1 MQKVFGKYLGA
12 AIVLLSVI
20 VLVSIGTAG
29 SAEAYDAHGPIFILD
44 NASLIS
50 LGFPGEGT
58 EENPFLIQN
67 YEIDG
72 AGGSAIAI
80 YDTDLHVKIRNC
92 LLSDS
97 TEPSSVIHLENVQNV
112 TIENNRLVDSYVGVG
127 LVSSNNIVIQ
137 DNIFEGYNTGMV
149 LDNSDDN
156 VLFNNTCVLDIA
168 EPTGRVGI
176 QLISSDHNRLE
187 ENNCSGNNVGIE
199 LRSSNYNT
207 LVANI
212 CDDNDGDG
220 IAIDSSINN
229 TVTENVCRGNSI
241 GGMVLYSSL
250 SVTTGNEISSNT
262 CSGSALVTEWGAG
275 IFLSSSTTYPISGNN
290 ISDNELI
297 NNYHGIWALNSGSNN
312 ITFNTVH
319 GNQVSGIYLNSTSNC
334 IVSSNTVYDNG
345 DSGIWLDGSSG
356 CMVNFNTAWSNFNG
370 TCLYDSDDNI
380 LSHNELQGNTYG
392 IYLSISSYNTV
403 SDNNC
408 SDSVGGDGIQLRSSD
423 FNTLQ
428 NNIANDNVGWRGIFL
443 FTSSS
448 NTLRNNTC
456 NGNSDGISIYSRN
469 DAFST
474 DNVIHN
480 NTCVLNTN
488 AGINVQAYSDGTIIT
503 NNTCNDNANRGV
515 QISASSNCRIANNT
529 GLRNVD
535 GLFISTMNIENVIDD
550 NDFSDNT
557 RYGIYIGDSI
567 GSSVANNTCVGNAQM
582 GIRVNNFHSGSIV
595 NNTGNEAGVGIYL
608 TSSDDNQVI
617 NNNCSLNTADPGSN
631 YGIWL
636 TSSHRNT
643 ITDNICDQ
651 NGNSGIYLGYS
662 NDNVLTNNSCSG
674 NPGAG
679 VFLYYAHA
687 SVLYSNTLNGNGIG
701 IETDHSYDLVIVEN
715 EIHENTNGMELYGAD
730 GSDVIGN
737 NCTAASLMYYQT
749 YGIFLKYSL
758 SVIVLDNDCN
768 YNYVGIMNEDSDDIV
783 ISDNNCDLNFQTG
796 IELRWALGN
805 VVSNN
810 SCTGNSIGMT
820 VIASEGNTISDN
832 NCSGNVQA
840 GINFYNGDSPH
851 NVICNNTFSNNGYG
865 MWVESLI
872 DSRIWNN
879 TCEDNAKAGMRIAY
893 RCNYNVI
900 ENNTIINNGYLLKD
914 DGYGMWSAGM
924 GMAIDGSGEYNWC
937 DGNIIANNTIEN
949 SRLYGLQI
957 LNSFG
962 NRVFGNVFIGNN
974 GTTSEYD
981 PAKVQAFDDGTNFWN
996 DTTYGNLWAD
1006 WTSPDA
1012 DGDGIVDEAYLIDG
1026 GANNDLLPLAVSVA
1040 ITSPA
1045 DGFVTGETSVDISG
1059 TAVSYFGVD
1068 HLTWHNAATGAS
1080 GDCSGTDI
1088 WTATVPLA
1096 DGDNVITVTMVDL
1109 HGSEANASITVVLDV
1124 VPPTLEITYPVEGA
1138 YVGSSVTVTWI
1149 GSDADSGI
1157 AYYIVS
1163 IEGLFFVNVT
1173 ESSYTINDLAE
1184 GPCTVLVTAY
1194 DVAGNYLDVPVSFTV
1209 DVTAP
1214 TVTIDSPADNFLS
1227 TESSVTMTWNGS
1239 DVVSGVDRYEVS
1251 WEGGAP
1257 VTLLPS
1263 DSTYT
1268 FNGLSDG
1275 SHVLTVTVYDKA
1287 GLSSSDAVTI
1297 RVDTQPPSLTITYP
1311 VEGGYVAN
1319 SDVTVTWSGFDAG
1332 TGVAYYTASI
1342 EGLAP
1347 FNTTGTSCTFND
1359 LADGTYTVLVS
1370 AYDQLG
1376 NHRDVTAT
1384 FTVDTVAPALA
1395 IDSPEEGQLLNS
1407 SSVTVSW
1414 NTTDDNPGTVLVR
1427 FDDEAWATATG
1438 EEFSKTAL
1446 NDGHHTAYVKATDAA
1461 GNSVEGMVNFTVDTT
1476 APTVA
1481 FISPGEG
1488 SLVNSSTGMVEWAV
1502 DDAVSSIR
1510 VDGGAWIELGP
1521 NTSWE
1526 YSLEDGAHII
1536 EVKVTD
1542 LAGNSAIA
1550 TLNITVDTVAPEAEV
1565 SPIGDDLELD
1575 LVILVEFSE
1584 EMNQTSVSV
1593 VVPGV
1598 TGALDWEGNAVMFTP
1613 SVLYY
1618 NHEYA
1623 VQVTGKDLAGN
1634 GFEVNWTFS
1643 TRSVGNLTGV
1653 ILDEN
1658 GDPVSNV
1665 TVTAGGEF
1673 TTVTDENGRFVFLN
1687 LSVGTYLFEVDAE
1700 GYEPF
1705 SFNATVEQ
1713 GVTSDQGTVEMVLDD
1728 TEGEEDDGGSIWQYV
1743 IIAII
1748 VVAVL
1753 GVVAFVFLRKK

>member
-29 SAEAYDAHGPIFILD
+29 SAEAADA
-44 NASLIS
+44 
-50 LGFPGEGT
+50 FPGVIEVYSNADLDQLFLENPSWTGSGT
-58 EENPFLIQN
+58 ESDPYIIEDLDINSTGFEQAILIRN
-67 YEIDG
+67 
-72 AGGSAIAI
+72 
-80 YDTDLHVKIRNC
+80 TDKHLVIRNC
-92 LLSDS
+92 IVHDFNDYGIFIQNVRNV
-97 TEPSSVIHLENVQNV
+97 TLENNTCDPKSVQ
-112 TIENNRLVDSYVGVG
+112 IPIGIYILDCVG
-127 LVSSNNIVIQ
+127 LVIDGNDCNDNFYGISIGYSNNFTIN
-137 DNIFEGYNTGMV
+137 DNNCSG
-149 LDNSDDN
+149 SDYGIY
-156 VLFNNTCVLDIA
+156 LFQSEWNDITNNTCNDTLTGIILEDASNYNLIDNNTCNRTNSYGIKLDKSSINFISNNTCDSQGDDIYLVNSDSNTLYRNHCGNEMPGA
-168 EPTGRVGI
+168 SGI
-176 QLISSDHNRLE
+176 YLTLSNNNDIL
-187 ENNCSGNNVGIE
+187 ENNCSFDNAGISLYQSSYNNI
-199 LRSSNYNT
+199 S
-207 LVANI
+207 ANI
-212 CDDNDGDG
+212 CLENDGDG

-229 TVTENVCRGNSI
+229 TVTTNVCRGNSI

-250 SVTTGNEISSNT
+250 SVTTGNEITSNT
-262 CSGSALVTEWGAG
+262 CSGNGFVLNSGAG

-345 DSGIWLDGSSG
+345 DSGIWLDGSTG

-370 TCLYDSDDNI
+370 TYLYDSDDNV

-392 IYLSISSYNTV
+392 IWLKTE
-403 SDNNC
+403 SDWNVIDNNNC
-408 SDSVGGDGIQLRSSD
+408 SENSQAGIYLSFSDKCEVSNNTCGNNGQNSYHHGGIVIDIS
-423 FNTLQ
+423 
-428 NNIANDNVGWRGIFL
+428 NDNLVM
-443 FTSSS
+443 
-448 NTLRNNTC
+448 NNTC
-456 NGNSDGISIYSRN
+456 NGNP
-469 DAFST
+469 F
-474 DNVIHN
+474 
-480 NTCVLNTN
+480 
-488 AGINVQAYSDGTIIT
+488 
-503 NNTCNDNANRGV
+503 
-515 QISASSNCRIANNT
+515 
-529 GLRNVD
+529 
-535 GLFISTMNIENVIDD
+535 
-550 NDFSDNT
+550 
-557 RYGIYIGDSI
+557 
-567 GSSVANNTCVGNAQM
+567 
-582 GIRVNNFHSGSIV
+582 
-595 NNTGNEAGVGIYL
+595 
-608 TSSDDNQVI
+608 
-617 NNNCSLNTADPGSN
+617 
-631 YGIWL
+631 
-636 TSSHRNT
+636 
-643 ITDNICDQ
+643 
-651 NGNSGIYLGYS
+651 
-662 NDNVLTNNSCSG
+662 
-674 NPGAG
+674 AG
-679 VFLYYAHA
+679 VFIYQSLGN
-687 SVLYSNTLNGNGIG
+687 VLMNNTLNGNGNG
-701 IETDHSYDLVIVEN
+701 IRADDSDNGIISGNEVHDNYHGIYLYNSDGNEIVEN
-715 EIHENTNGMELYGAD
+715 
-730 GSDVIGN
+730 
-737 NCTAASLMYYQT
+737 NCTSARLYHSYT
-749 YGIFLKYSL
+749 
-758 SVIVLDNDCN
+758 
-768 YNYVGIMNEDSDDIV
+768 VGIMLEYCLSNTLTDNQCNHNVVGMHIRESAMNG
-783 ISDNNCDLNFQTG
+783 ISDNNCDLNDNPGLMIG
-796 IELRWALGN
+796 IKIDSSHQNRIL
-805 VVSNN
+805 NN
-810 SCTGNSIGMT
+810 SCSHNSIG
-820 VIASEGNTISDN
+820 INGIYSDENEMIGN
-832 NCSGNVQA
+832 NCSDNEQY
-840 GINFYNGDSPH
+840 GIYSYGISSDYLL
-851 NVICNNTFSNNGYG
+851 ICNNTCNNNAYG
-865 MWVESLI
+865 MWLEAMV
-872 DSRIWNN
+872 DSTVCNN
-879 TCEDNAKAGMRIAY
+879 TCNDNRKAGMAIKY
-893 RCNYNVI
+893 RS
-900 ENNTIINNGYLLKD
+900 INNQ
-914 DGYGMWSAGM
+914 
-924 GMAIDGSGEYNWC
+924 
-937 DGNIIANNTIEN
+937 IANNTISNNGYQLVSDIYGMWYAGVGLAIDGTGDQNECN
-949 SRLYGLQI
+949 GNIIADNTIDGSRLYGI
-957 LNSFG
+957 SIMHSAD
-962 NRVFGNVFIGNN
+962 NRIFGNVLRGNN
-974 GTTSEYD
+974 NTTSAFD
-981 PAKVQAFDDGTNFWN
+981 PMWVQAYDDGSNHWN
-996 DTTYGNLWAD
+996 ATDYGNLWAD
-1006 WTSPDA
+1006 WTSPDVN
-1012 DGDGIVDEAYLIDG
+1012 GDGIVEEAYLIDG

-1059 TAVSYFGVD
+1059 TAVSYLGVD

-1080 GDCSGTDI
+1080 GDCSGTDV

-1124 VPPTLEITYPVEGA
+1124 VPPTLEITYPSEGE

-1163 IEGLFFVNVT
+1163 IEGLFSVNVT
-1173 ESSYTINDLAE
+1173 ESSYTINDLTE
-1184 GPCTVLVTAY
+1184 GTYTVLVSAY
-1194 DVAGNYLDVPVSFTV
+1194 DAAGNYLGVAVSFAV

-1214 TVTIDSPADNFLS
+1214 AVTIESPDDNFIS
-1227 TESSVTMTWNGS
+1227 TTNSITVTWNGS
-1239 DVVSGVDRYEVS
+1239 DTGSGVDHYEVS
-1251 WEGGAP
+1251 WEGGSP

-1287 GLSSSDAVTI
+1287 GLSSSDAVTV

-1510 VDGGAWIELGP
+1510 VDGDAWIELGP

>member
-1 MQKVFGKYLGA
+1 MCIRDSTCTGNYDGISVSNSPGSS
-12 AIVLLSVI
+12 IVNNTCTGNYDGIVIFQSSNITIAGNVCDGNTYGILLSTDCDDN
-20 VLVSIGTAG
+20 LL
-29 SAEAYDAHGPIFILD
+29 IL
-44 NASLIS
+44 NACSNNALQGITVGYS
-50 LGFPGEGT
+50 E
-58 EENPFLIQN
+58 
-67 YEIDG
+67 
-72 AGGSAIAI
+72 
-80 YDTDLHVKIRNC
+80 RN
-92 LLSDS
+92 LL
-97 TEPSSVIHLENVQNV
+97 
-112 TIENNRLVDSYVGVG
+112 
-127 LVSSNNIVIQ
+127 SNNICIQNNEHGIVIGTSA
-137 DNIFEGYNTGMV
+137 NNT
-149 LDNSDDN
+149 
-156 VLFNNTCVLDIA
+156 LFNNTCQDNGNSGILLENAHYNILDNNTCIA
-168 EPTGRVGI
+168 DNPANGPRSTVGVK
-176 QLISSDHNRLE
+176 LYYSDHNEISRNICE
-187 ENNCSGNNVGIE
+187 HNGVGLI
-199 LRSSNYNT
+199 LDSSNF
-207 LVANI
+207 
-212 CDDNDGDG
+212 
-220 IAIDSSINN
+220 
-229 TVTENVCRGNSI
+229 NSI
-241 GGMVLYSSL
+241 SF
-250 SVTTGNEISSNT
+250 NELNYNNYFMGLRRNINVVSSSN
-262 CSGSALVTEWGAG
+262 
-275 IFLSSSTTYPISGNN
+275 
-290 ISDNELI
+290 
-297 NNYHGIWALNSGSNN
+297 NN
-312 ITFNTVH
+312 ITN
-319 GNQVSGIYLNSTSNC
+319 NSC
-334 IVSSNTVYDNG
+334 VGAD
-345 DSGIWLDGSSG
+345 
-356 CMVNFNTAWSNFNG
+356 
-370 TCLYDSDDNI
+370 
-380 LSHNELQGNTYG
+380 YG
-392 IYLSISSYNTV
+392 MSISGGDDIRIEGNDFSYNA
-403 SDNNC
+403 DK
-408 SDSVGGDGIQLRSSD
+408 GIEIY
-423 FNTLQ
+423 
-428 NNIANDNVGWRGIFL
+428 NIWYDKARYLVA
-443 FTSSS
+443 
-448 NTLRNNTC
+448 NNTC
-456 NGNSDGISIYSRN
+456 NGN
-469 DAFST
+469 A
-474 DNVIHN
+474 
-480 NTCVLNTN
+480 
-488 AGINVQAYSDGTIIT
+488 
-503 NNTCNDNANRGV
+503 
-515 QISASSNCRIANNT
+515 
-529 GLRNVD
+529 
-535 GLFISTMNIENVIDD
+535 
-550 NDFSDNT
+550 
-557 RYGIYIGDSI
+557 
-567 GSSVANNTCVGNAQM
+567 
-582 GIRVNNFHSGSIV
+582 
-595 NNTGNEAGVGIYL
+595 
-608 TSSDDNQVI
+608 
-617 NNNCSLNTADPGSN
+617 
-631 YGIWL
+631 YGIWVE
-636 TSSHRNT
+636 
-643 ITDNICDQ
+643 
-651 NGNSGIYLGYS
+651 G
-662 NDNVLTNNSCSG
+662 
-674 NPGAG
+674 P
-679 VFLYYAHA
+679 LY
-687 SVLYSNTLNGNGIG
+687 
-701 IETDHSYDLVIVEN
+701 
-715 EIHENTNGMELYGAD
+715 
-730 GSDVIGN
+730 
-737 NCTAASLMYYQT
+737 
-749 YGIFLKYSL
+749 
-758 SVIVLDNDCN
+758 
-768 YNYVGIMNEDSDDIV
+768 
-783 ISDNNCDLNFQTG
+783 
-796 IELRWALGN
+796 
-805 VVSNN
+805 
-810 SCTGNSIGMT
+810 
-820 VIASEGNTISDN
+820 
-832 NCSGNVQA
+832 
-840 GINFYNGDSPH
+840 
-851 NVICNNTFSNNGYG
+851 
-865 MWVESLI
+865 
-872 DSRIWNN
+872 DSRIINN
-879 TCEDNAKAGMRIAY
+879 TCEDNTAAAMYITY
-893 RCNYNVI
+893 RSH
-900 ENNTIINNGYLLKD
+900 D
-914 DGYGMWSAGM
+914 
-924 GMAIDGSGEYNWC
+924 
-937 DGNIIANNTIEN
+937 NIIANNTLANNGQGMIISGAGDDDCYRN
-949 SRLYGLQI
+949 TISNNTIVGNTAYGISITSSTRNHL
-957 LNSFG
+957 
-962 NRVFGNVFIGNN
+962 FGNVLNGNN
-974 GTTSEYD
+974 GATSIYD
-981 PAKVQAFDDGTNFWN
+981 PEHVQAWDSGTNFWN

-1026 GANNDLLPLAVSVA
+1026 GTSKDLLPLAISVA

-1080 GDCSGTDI
+1080 GDCSGTDV

-1096 DGDNVITVTMVDL
+1096 NGDNVITVTMVDL

-1124 VPPTLEITYPVEGA
+1124 VPPTLEITYPAEGA

-1163 IEGLFFVNVT
+1163 IEGLFSVNVT
-1173 ESSYTINDLAE
+1173 ESSYTINDLTE
-1184 GPCTVLVTAY
+1184 GTYTVLVSAY
-1194 DVAGNYLDVPVSFTV
+1194 DAAGNYLGVSVSFTV

-1214 TVTIDSPADNFLS
+1214 AVTIESPDDNFIS
-1227 TESSVTMTWNGS
+1227 TTNSITVTWNGS
-1239 DVVSGVDRYEVS
+1239 DTGSGVDRYEVS
-1251 WEGGAP
+1251 WEGGSP

-1287 GLSSSDAVTI
+1287 GLSSSDAVTV

-1319 SDVTVTWSGFDAG
+1319 SDLTVTWSGFDAG

-1526 YSLEDGAHII
+1526 YSLENGEHII

-1584 EMNQTSVSV
+1584 QMNQTSVSI

-1598 TGALDWEGNAVMFTP
+1598 TGALDWEGDAVMFTP

-1673 TTVTDENGRFVFLN
+1673 TAVTDENGRFVFLN

-1713 GVTSDQGTVEMVLDD
+1713 GVTSDQGTVEMVPED
-1728 TEGEEDDGGSIWQYV
+1728 TEGEEDDGGSSIWLYV
-1743 IIAII
+1743 IIAI
-1748 VVAVL
+1748 VVLAVV